1 MRTKSSWNQNWKTA
15 SIPHRVYYTTFV
27 FKYFGFSAYTFRLR
41 ERHFKTKRVLINRG
55 TKKSEDSLEGV
66 MFLLGENEKLVQHN
80 NQGSDGS
87 SSSTILTENNNT
99 FMEKEEDCLSYLKVQ
114 LPK

>member
-1 MRTKSSWNQNWKTA
+1 MS
-15 SIPHRVYYTTFV
+15 
-27 FKYFGFSAYTFRLR
+27 RLR

-66 MFLLGENEKLVQHN
+66 MFLLGENEKLVQH
-80 NQGSDGS
+80 QVSDE
-87 SSSTILTENNNT
+87 SSTTTENNNT